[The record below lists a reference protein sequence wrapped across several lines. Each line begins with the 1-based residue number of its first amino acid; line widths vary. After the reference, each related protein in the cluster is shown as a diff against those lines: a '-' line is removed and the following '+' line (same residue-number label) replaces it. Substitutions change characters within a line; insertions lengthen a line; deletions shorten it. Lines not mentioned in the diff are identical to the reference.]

1 MGNLLLKLFLA
12 FLGGLIFLVALLFL
26 SIYTVWALLRWLITG
41 KKPQVTVVWQQYNSM
56 RRNFRHQP
64 FSQAGNKGR
73 SPDANVVD
81 VEARELTELTP
92 RLPPTDKP

>member
-41 KKPQVTVVWQQYNSM
+41 KKPQVTVVWQQYHSM
-56 RRNFRHQP
+56 RRNFQHQP
-64 FSQAGNKGR
+64 FSPAGNRGR
-73 SPDANVVD
+73 SPDATVVD
-81 VEARELTELTP
+81 VEARELSEPLP
-92 RLPPTDKP
+92 HLPPHDK